1 MSASGA
7 AFAALLASGSLWER
21 IVRTMRQ
28 QDVFVDASE
37 SCLSLSHDAF
47 RCAELQGF
55 RHPLCIARKI
65 RHTHCVARML
75 APEFL
80 ERVET
85 CEMRSGNESEECVEY
100 ERDLTQVVSKRLNQH
115 VDQVEFTLEERRGA
129 AACGLPLEARSTFE
143 LNARLECMA
152 GIVCKDTLSL
162 LEKCYDGA
170 GDIDGACSLRSR
182 ALVDCLAQS
191 TGRMYFVSP

>member
-1 MSASGA
+1 MSAA
-7 AFAALLASGSLWER
+7 AGLSALLATGSLWER
-21 IVRTMRQ
+21 IVKTMRE
-28 QDVFVDASE
+28 QDMFVDASE

-55 RHPLCIARKI
+55 RHPLCVERKI

-85 CEMRSGNESEECVEY
+85 CEMNASGSDSQQCLDL

-115 VDQVEFTLEERRGA
+115 VDDVNFTLEERRGA
-129 AACGLPLEARSTFE
+129 AACGLPLEARSSFE
-143 LNARLECMA
+143 VNERVKCMA
-152 GIVCKDTLSL
+152 PFVCKDTLSL
-162 LEKCYDGA
+162 LEKCYDAA
-170 GDIDGACSLRSR
+170 GETGGACALRSQ
-182 ALVDCLAQS
+182 ALVDCLAQ
-191 TGRMYFVSP
+191 TTARMYFVNP